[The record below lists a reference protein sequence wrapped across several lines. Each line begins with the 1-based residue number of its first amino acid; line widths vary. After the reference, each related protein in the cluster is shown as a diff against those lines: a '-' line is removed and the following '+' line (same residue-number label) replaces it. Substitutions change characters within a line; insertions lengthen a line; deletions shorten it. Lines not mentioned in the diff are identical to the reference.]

1 MFQNII
7 NFIEKNDKIVGI
19 IHLLLALYISFY
31 GMIFS
36 KNSFD
41 FIYILYTI
49 LISISWT
56 FYNGECPLTYY
67 IKKINNDNYI
77 AGTESTDIKDMYLA
91 FGSKEIV
98 YYIIT
103 ISLFMTSISYYLVLK
118 RNNYPNYIYILLP
131 IMQLLYILSLRIQHK
146 NLYKNKIFLLFQE
159 FFKYY
164 FIVNF
169 LYILY
174 RK

>member
-1 MFQNII
+1 
-7 NFIEKNDKIVGI
+7 
-19 IHLLLALYISFY
+19 
-31 GMIFS
+31 MIFS

-77 AGTESTDIKDMYLA
+77 AGTESTDIKDMYLV
-91 FGSKEIV
+91 FGSKELV

-103 ISLFMTSISYYLVLK
+103 ISLFMTSTSYYLVLK

-131 IMQLLYILSLRIQHK
+131 MMQLLYILSLRIQHK

-164 FIVNF
+164 FILNF